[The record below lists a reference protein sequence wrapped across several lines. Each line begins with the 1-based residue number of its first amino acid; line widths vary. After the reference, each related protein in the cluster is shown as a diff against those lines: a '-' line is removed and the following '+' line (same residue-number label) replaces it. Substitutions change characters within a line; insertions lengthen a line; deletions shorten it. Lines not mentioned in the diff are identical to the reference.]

1 MEMSGR
7 VHALADLLRGSSPQ
21 YPMGG
26 RVGVL
31 ETNIWLTFS
40 RDVIRW
46 TAVHKSCV
54 TGRLGG

>member
-1 MEMSGR
+1 
-7 VHALADLLRGSSPQ
+7 
-21 YPMGG
+21 MGPIAG
-26 RVGVL
+26 LGVL
-31 ETNIWLTFS
+31 EKRNILLTFS